1 MFRSF
6 FNISLIS
13 DKKYILNN
21 VSNSVDIKH
30 KICQNLFFFD
40 RNISTINTIYVMIFF
55 ITFKIMVFLF

>member
-30 KICQNLFFFD
+30 KNCQNLL
-40 RNISTINTIYVMIFF
+40 
-55 ITFKIMVFLF
+55 FLIEILARLTQYT